1 MRTIETIFKLAFL
14 GLAIYFL
21 VTQTVFSPLFSLF
34 LIICIVLGLIL
45 LINKHASY
53 HFKQTKKD
61 LKIRQVEGS
70 IMIIFAVIT
79 STLGL

>member
-1 MRTIETIFKLAFL
+1 MRYTEIIFKLAFL

-21 VTQTVFSPLFSLF
+21 SIQTVLSPLFDLF

-45 LINKHASY
+45 LLNKHASY
-53 HFKQTKKD
+53 NFKQKRKD
-61 LKIRQVEGS
+61 LKLRQVEGG
-70 IMIIFAVIT
+70 ILILFAVFT